1 VKDELELAHEKM
13 KKESLKKIEEA
24 KKKIEDENM
33 QLELH
38 ITDIV
43 DD

>member
-1 VKDELELAHEKM
+1 
-13 KKESLKKIEEA
+13 LKKIEEA

-33 QLELH
+33 QLELL

-43 DD
+43 DDYKNKTTKKY